1 MRVKGMTVALLAAI
15 LAVPAALAGPVNVN
29 AADAQALAEALE
41 GVGLAKAEAIVQERE
56 ANGPFK
62 DANDLSRVKGLG
74 AKTVERNLPNLQFGE
89 EAGK

>member
-1 MRVKGMTVALLAAI
+1 MRVKGMTAAMLAAI

-29 AADAQALAEALE
+29 TADARALAEALE
-41 GVGLAKAEAIVQERE
+41 GVGLAKAEAIIQERE

-62 DANDLSRVKGLG
+62 DAGDLSRVKGLG

-89 EAGK
+89 ESKK

>member
-1 MRVKGMTVALLAAI
+1 MRVNGVTAALLAAI

>member
-1 MRVKGMTVALLAAI
+1 MRVKGMTAALLAAI

>member
-1 MRVKGMTVALLAAI
+1 MRVKGMTAVLLAAI